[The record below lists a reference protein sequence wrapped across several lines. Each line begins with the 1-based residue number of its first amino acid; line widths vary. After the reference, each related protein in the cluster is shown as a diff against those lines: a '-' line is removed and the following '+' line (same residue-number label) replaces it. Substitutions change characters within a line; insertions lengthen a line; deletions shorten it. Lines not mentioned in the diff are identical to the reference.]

1 MKTIGYFEEF
11 MIEGKF
17 IGTKICEEQPDRKI
31 GYSGKETKTSD
42 TDIVL
47 DNKKKIKKGI
57 EFYTRY
63 YPLNG
68 KLSLCLK

>member
-47 DNKKKIKKGI
+47 DNKKKIKSFFNFI
-57 EFYTRY
+57 DIFI
-63 YPLNG
+63 PVVFL
-68 KLSLCLK
+68 LQQ